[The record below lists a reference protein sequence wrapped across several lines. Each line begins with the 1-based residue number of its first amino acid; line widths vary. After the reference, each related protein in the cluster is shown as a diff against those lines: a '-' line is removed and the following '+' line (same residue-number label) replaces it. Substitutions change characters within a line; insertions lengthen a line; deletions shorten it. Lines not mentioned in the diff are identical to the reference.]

1 MIDAIGSFTESKAQI
16 LLEYEDVGEVDA
28 ELGEAADEAR
38 ESIRKLDSQ
47 LQIWNMLSKQN
58 KNLSQMEDEVQR
70 AHRMR
75 IKWQSWNTLA
85 QRKLRLQQRLK
96 KLEAK

>member
-38 ESIRKLDSQ
+38 ESIRKLDS
-47 LQIWNMLSKQN
+47 
-58 KNLSQMEDEVQR
+58 
-70 AHRMR
+70 
-75 IKWQSWNTLA
+75 
-85 QRKLRLQQRLK
+85 
-96 KLEAK
+96 